1 MAVSRLPTPP
11 DPLREPEARP
21 EAAARAAAVAL
32 LARRDYASGELRAR
46 LIDKGHEVPIVE
58 TLVADFV
65 TKRLIDD
72 ARYAERYVAYKA
84 ARGQGPVRIRQDL
97 KALGLPGELIAA
109 ALDAGPDFRR
119 LAAAARARKF
129 GARPPASYQD
139 KARQARFLQYRG
151 FSADDIRSALG
162 NDPGDF
168 IDPDP

>member
-1 MAVSRLPTPP
+1 MNEF
-11 DPLREPEARP
+11 DPRAF
-21 EAAARAAAVAL
+21 AAARAAAVAL
-32 LARRDYASGELRAR
+32 LARRDYASGELRAK
-46 LIDKGHEVPIVE
+46 LVDKGHDAAVVE
-58 TLVADFV
+58 ALVADFAA
-65 TKRLIDD
+65 KRLIDD

-97 KALGLPGELIAA
+97 KALGLAAEVAAA
-109 ALDAGPDFRR
+109 ALDSGPDFPR

-129 GARPPASYQD
+129 GGPPPKTWKD